1 MRRPPGRGMTSGK
14 PVTPWLPPPIDT
26 DTPRASGVWYIRDT
40 TMVTVVLLETH
51 GAVDATVKLHQVASS
66 AFS

>member
-1 MRRPPGRGMTSGK
+1 MTSGK
-14 PVTPWLPPPIDT
+14 PATPWLPSPIDT
-26 DTPRASGVWYIRDT
+26 DTPRASGVCYIRDT

-51 GAVDATVKLHQVASS
+51 GAVDATVKLHHVASS